1 MVLLAVCTVGL
12 AGHAASATPADQDTG
27 EQIHCVLVGR
37 SPGIQSLDALHQLKI
52 LTGNQRFVC
61 IRDAHPLGGRALLHL
76 LDLVIGGALLAL
88 HQRSGIGFILQDA
101 DDGGGRPLTVRFIGI
116 TVFRIGQAVVF
127 LVGQRGENAQPVQL
141 RCDLGAACALQPH
154 TENVAD
160 HAGGIGIGDEQI
172 LVVLGFHIAV
182 HRERADEVAVA
193 PLHIQRGAGLDGNVP
208 AVGFVHN
215 VLDRYGQIIA
225 AVVGGVDAVG
235 DGNEAHPV
243 GREYPAQIPAGF
255 NVLAPQP
262 GEVFYNDA
270 VDVAI
275 GDILHHFL
283 ECGTV
288 EDDAAVSIVDLFGN
302 DLNIRVALHK
312 VLNELAL
319 IGNAVAFAG
328 MIVGVGQADISGCF
342 VFRHEKALLSP
353 GLLPHEKSGYLAI
366 RFSSFSTP
374 IIALS
379 AEKSEDVA

>member
-1 MVLLAVCTVGL
+1 M
-12 AGHAASATPADQDTG
+12 
-27 EQIHCVLVGR
+27 
-37 SPGIQSLDALHQLKI
+37 
-52 LTGNQRFVC
+52 
-61 IRDAHPLGGRALLHL
+61 
-76 LDLVIGGALLAL
+76 
-88 HQRSGIGFILQDA
+88 
-101 DDGGGRPLTVRFIGI
+101 
-116 TVFRIGQAVVF
+116 
-127 LVGQRGENAQPVQL
+127 
-141 RCDLGAACALQPH
+141 
-154 TENVAD
+154 
-160 HAGGIGIGDEQI
+160 
-172 LVVLGFHIAV
+172 
-182 HRERADEVAVA
+182 
-193 PLHIQRGAGLDGNVP
+193 
-208 AVGFVHN
+208 
-215 VLDRYGQIIA
+215 
-225 AVVGGVDAVG
+225 GGVNAVG
-235 DGNEAHPV
+235 DGNEAHPI
-243 GREYPAQIPAGF
+243 GREYPAQIAAGF

-270 VDVAI
+270 VDISI

-328 MIVGVGQADISGCF
+328 MIVGVGQADVSGSF

-366 RFSSFSTP
+366 WLSSFSTP

>member
-1 MVLLAVCTVGL
+1 MG
-12 AGHAASATPADQDTG
+12 
-27 EQIHCVLVGR
+27 
-37 SPGIQSLDALHQLKI
+37 
-52 LTGNQRFVC
+52 
-61 IRDAHPLGGRALLHL
+61 IRDAHPLGGGALLHL
-76 LDLVIGGALLAL
+76 LDLVMRRTLFAL
-88 HQRSGIGFILQDA
+88 HQRSGVGFVLQDA
-101 DDGGGRPLTVRFIGI
+101 DNGGSRPFAVSLVCVSLFRVGQTV
-116 TVFRIGQAVVF
+116 VL
-127 LVGQRGENAQPVQL
+127 LVCQRGENTQPVQL
-141 RCDLGAACALQPH
+141 RCDFGGACALQPH
-154 TENVAD
+154 TEDVTDN
-160 HAGGIGIGDEQI
+160 AGGVGVRDEQI
-172 LVVLGFHIAV
+172 LVVLGFHVTV
-182 HRERADEVAVA
+182 HRESADEIAVA
-193 PLHIQRGAGLDGNVP
+193 PLHVQRGTGLDGNVP

-215 VLDRYGQIIA
+215 VLDRYGQIIP

-235 DGNEAHPV
+235 DGDEAHPI

-288 EDDAAVSIVDLFGN
+288 KDDAAVSIVDLFRN

-312 VLNELAL
+312 VFNELAL
-319 IGNAVAFAG
+319 IGNAVTLAG

-366 RFSSFSTP
+366 WFSSFSTP

-379 AEKSEDVA
+379 AEKSEDVAQRKMPCRHSSNVIPFPAKQAFTTKSPQRKR